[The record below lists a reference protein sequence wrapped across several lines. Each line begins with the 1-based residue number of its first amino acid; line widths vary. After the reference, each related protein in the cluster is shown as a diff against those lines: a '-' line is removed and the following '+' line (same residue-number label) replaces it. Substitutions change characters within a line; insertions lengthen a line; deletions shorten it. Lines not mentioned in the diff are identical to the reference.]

1 MEDSILIIVGSN
13 IWWFLPFIRSD
24 GPSTFNLQLTFL
36 VSLLGTLNFLVET
49 LYHSQLM
56 VSDRGAAMAGCRG
69 MDMWPSPGQLWTA
82 PAPGHSHWLK
92 DGPIRT
98 NEIQLWSLNLLE
110 KRISL
115 FPSGKLDKCKLRGAD
130 CHLGEIL
137 PNVNANIVKTKPRN
151 DNKSEFWLNHLSPLF
166 NTYLKASFGLS
177 NVHIKKV
184 K

>member
-1 MEDSILIIVGSN
+1 MAHPLLIYSWLFWFPYSAPWISLWKPSTILS
-13 IWWFLPFIRSD
+13 WWFLIEELLWLAAEGWTCDQALVNYEQHLLQVIVIGSRMGQSEQMR
-24 GPSTFNLQLTFL
+24 FN
-36 VSLLGTLNFLVET
+36 SG
-49 LYHSQLM
+49 
-56 VSDRGAAMAGCRG
+56 
-69 MDMWPSPGQLWTA
+69 LWTY
-82 PAPGHSHWLK
+82 W
-92 DGPIRT
+92 
-98 NEIQLWSLNLLE
+98 
-110 KRISL
+110 KRESL